1 MNSPSNPS
9 APADPSGSAHIPTYS
24 LPDLLDI
31 MAKLRAPDGC
41 PWDRKQTH
49 QSLLNHL
56 IEESY
61 EFVDAV
67 ENGDR
72 ANMKEELGDV
82 LLQVVFHAQLAREA
96 GDFDFAQVVQ
106 GISEKLVRRHPH
118 VFGGSGLKLDGAE
131 AVEVKW
137 DELKKAEKAGNGEP
151 PAESGLG
158 SMPRHLPALLKAD
171 KLQKRA
177 GQSGFDWPD
186 YRGPMDKIREE
197 LEEFRQEAEVAE
209 TAEAAADKPGAQ
221 PNPDRLESEFGDLLF
236 AAVNLGRFFKL
247 DPEKALARANRKFM
261 DRYAGME
268 KLAQA
273 EGVRFPELSLE
284 EKEALWVRVKG
295 EEKKGLGARD

>member
-1 MNSPSNPS
+1 MNSQSDAS
-9 APADPSGSAHIPTYS
+9 APVPNYS

-31 MAKLRAPDGC
+31 MARLRAPDGC

-49 QSLLNHL
+49 HSLLNFL

-61 EFVDAV
+61 EFIDAV

-82 LLQVVFHAQLAREA
+82 LLQVVFHAQLAKEA
-96 GDFDFAQVVQ
+96 GDFDFSQVVQ
-106 GISEKLVRRHPH
+106 AISEKLVRRHPH
-118 VFGGSGLKLDGAE
+118 VFGGGGLKLEGAE

-158 SMPRHLPALLKAD
+158 TMPRHLPALLKAD

-177 GQSGFDWPD
+177 GQAGFDWPD

-197 LEEFRQEAEVAE
+197 LEEFRQEIEVAKAVQGAKSGKVAGAG
-209 TAEAAADKPGAQ
+209 AEKPEVQ
-221 PNPDRLESEFGDLLF
+221 PNLDRLESEFGDLLF

-268 KLAQA
+268 KLAAA
-273 EGVRFPELSLE
+273 EGAEFPGLSLD
-284 EKEALWVRVKG
+284 EKEALWVRVKKA
-295 EEKKGLGARD
+295 EAEA

>member
-1 MNSPSNPS
+1 MNSQSNPSNPS
-9 APADPSGSAHIPTYS
+9 NASNSPGPTPTPNYS

-31 MAKLRAPDGC
+31 MARLRAPDGC

-49 QSLLNHL
+49 HSLLNYL

-61 EFVDAV
+61 EFIDAV

-82 LLQVVFHAQLAREA
+82 LLQVVFHAQLAKEA
-96 GDFDFAQVVQ
+96 GDFDFAQVVH
-106 GISEKLVRRHPH
+106 GISDKLVRRHPH
-118 VFGGSGLKLDGAE
+118 VFGEGGLKLDGAE

-137 DELKKAEKAGNGEP
+137 DELKKAEKAGK
-151 PAESGLG
+151 AEAEGGLG

-177 GQSGFDWPD
+177 GLAGFDWPD

-197 LEEFRQEAEVAE
+197 LEEFRQEAEVA
-209 TAEAAADKPGAQ
+209 GAQ
-221 PNPDRLESEFGDLLF
+221 PDPDRLESEFGDLLF

-268 KLAQA
+268 KLAEA
-273 EGVRFPELSLE
+273 EGVRFPELSLD
-284 EKEALWVRVKG
+284 EKEALWVRVKKT
-295 EEKKGLGARD
+295 EA